1 VSLLRC
7 VFITLSSAEVN
18 LPASKLRPAVILPLV
33 VKCHF
38 KVTIQALELTP
49 SIYTPSNWWY
59 SPEVLTGIWL
69 EKLGSI
75 IDEIL
80 KIVYCKT

>member
-7 VFITLSSAEVN
+7 VFVTLSSAEVN
-18 LPASKLRPAVILPLV
+18 LPAVTLPFV

-49 SIYTPSNWWY
+49 SIHTPSNWWY
-59 SPEVLTGIWL
+59 SLEVLAGIWL
-69 EKLGSI
+69 EKLGLI

-80 KIVYCKT
+80 KAVYCKT